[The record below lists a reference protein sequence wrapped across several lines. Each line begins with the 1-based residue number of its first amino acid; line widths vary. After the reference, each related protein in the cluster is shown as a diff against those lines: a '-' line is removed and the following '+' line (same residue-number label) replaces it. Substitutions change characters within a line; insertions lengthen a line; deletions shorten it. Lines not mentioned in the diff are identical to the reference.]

1 MENIIKLNNVR
12 KEFKKGTNVV
22 EVLNGVDLTIDQGEL
37 IAIIGPSG
45 SGKTTLLQIIGLLDR
60 PTKGD
65 LFVKGENQIDL
76 TDKSRSRLRNQF
88 FGFVY
93 QFHHLINEFSAL
105 ENTMMPL
112 LVRNEKIK
120 DAKSIAHKLLSSVG
134 LEGREHHKPHE
145 LSGGECQRVAV
156 ARALVTSPKVILAEA
171 PTGKLDPDTAE
182 KVFERF
188 INLNR
193 SLNSSLVMVTHNH
206 QLAETMDRVF
216 ELKYGKLIEISNKS

>member
-1 MENIIKLNNVR
+1 MVVSR
-12 KEFKKGTNVV
+12 KRFEQTVGIYESIT
-22 EVLNGVDLTIDQGEL
+22 
-37 IAIIGPSG
+37 
-45 SGKTTLLQIIGLLDR
+45 R
-60 PTKGD
+60 PKEGD
-65 LFVKGENQIDL
+65 LFIKGVNQIDL

-120 DAKSIAHKLLSSVG
+120 DAKSIAHELLTSVG

-156 ARALVTSPKVILAEA
+156 ARALVTSPNIILADE
-171 PTGKLDPDTAE
+171 PTGNLDPDTAE

-216 ELKYGKLIEISNKS
+216 ELKHGKLIEIR

>member
-1 MENIIKLNNVR
+1 MIMENIIQLNNVR
-12 KEFKKGTNVV
+12 KEFQKGTNVV
-22 EVLNGVDLTIDQGEL
+22 EVLNGVNLSLEQGEL

-65 LFVKGENQIDL
+65 LFIKGVNQIDL

-120 DAKSIAHKLLSSVG
+120 DAKYSNRLFIFIAIFW
-134 LEGREHHKPHE
+134 
-145 LSGGECQRVAV
+145 
-156 ARALVTSPKVILAEA
+156 TVIL
-171 PTGKLDPDTAE
+171 
-182 KVFERF
+182 F
-188 INLNR
+188 
-193 SLNSSLVMVTHNH
+193 
-206 QLAETMDRVF
+206 
-216 ELKYGKLIEISNKS
+216 

>member
-1 MENIIKLNNVR
+1 MENIIQLNNVR
-12 KEFKKGTNVV
+12 KEFKKGENVV
-22 EVLNGVDLTIDQGEL
+22 EVLNEVNLTLNQGEL

-120 DAKSIAHKLLSSVG
+120 DAKSIARELLSSVG
-134 LEGREHHKPHE
+134 LQGREHHKPHE

-156 ARALVTSPKVILAEA
+156 ARALVTSPNIILADE
-171 PTGKLDPDTAE
+171 PTGNLDVDTANQ
-182 KVFERF
+182 VFD
-188 INLNR
+188 IMLKLNR
-193 SLNSSLVMVTHNH
+193 EIGTSFVLVTHSLT
-206 QLAETMDRVF
+206 LADKLEKKYLLKNG
-216 ELKYGKLIEISNKS
+216 ELSSIE

>member
-1 MENIIKLNNVR
+1 MENIIQLNNVR
-12 KEFKKGTNVV
+12 KEFQKGANVI
-22 EVLNGVDLTIDQGEL
+22 EVLNGVNLTLDQGEL

-65 LFVKGENQIDL
+65 LFIKGANQIDL

-120 DAKSIAHKLLSSVG
+120 HAKSIAHELLSSVG

-156 ARALVTSPKVILAEA
+156 ARALVTSPNIILADE
-171 PTGKLDPDTAE
+171 PTGNLDPDTAE

-193 SLNSSLVMVTHNH
+193 SLNSSLIMVTHNH
-206 QLAETMDRVF
+206 QLAKTMDRVF
-216 ELKYGKLIEISNKS
+216 ELKHGKLIEIRSV

>member
-1 MENIIKLNNVR
+1 MENVIKLNNVR

-93 QFHHLINEFSAL
+93 QFHHLINEF
-105 ENTMMPL
+105 
-112 LVRNEKIK
+112 
-120 DAKSIAHKLLSSVG
+120 
-134 LEGREHHKPHE
+134 
-145 LSGGECQRVAV
+145 
-156 ARALVTSPKVILAEA
+156 
-171 PTGKLDPDTAE
+171 
-182 KVFERF
+182 
-188 INLNR
+188 
-193 SLNSSLVMVTHNH
+193 
-206 QLAETMDRVF
+206 
-216 ELKYGKLIEISNKS
+216 

>member
-1 MENIIKLNNVR
+1 MIMENIIQLNNVR
-12 KEFKKGTNVV
+12 KEFQKGTNVV
-22 EVLNGVDLTIDQGEL
+22 EVLNGVNLSLNQGEL
-37 IAIIGPSG
+37 IAIICPSG

-65 LFVKGENQIDL
+65 LFIKGVNQIDL

-120 DAKSIAHKLLSSVG
+120 DAKSIARELLSSVG
-134 LEGREHHKPHE
+134 LHASH
-145 LSGGECQRVAV
+145 
-156 ARALVTSPKVILAEA
+156 
-171 PTGKLDPDTAE
+171 
-182 KVFERF
+182 
-188 INLNR
+188 NR
-193 SLNSSLVMVTHNH
+193 
-206 QLAETMDRVF
+206 
-216 ELKYGKLIEISNKS
+216 IS

>member
-1 MENIIKLNNVR
+1 MENIIQLNNVR
-12 KEFKKGTNVV
+12 KEFKKGENVV
-22 EVLNGVDLTIDQGEL
+22 EVLNGVNLTLNQGEL

-45 SGKTTLLQIIGLLDR
+45 SGKTTLLQIIGLLDK

-120 DAKSIAHKLLSSVG
+120 DAKSIARELLSSVG
-134 LEGREHHKPHE
+134 LQGREDHKPHE

-156 ARALVTSPKVILAEA
+156 ARALVTSPNIILADE
-171 PTGKLDPDTAE
+171 PTGNLDPDTAE
-182 KVFERF
+182 TVFEKF

-193 SLNSSLVMVTHNH
+193 SLNSSLIMVTHNH
-206 QLAETMDRVF
+206 QLAETMDRLI
-216 ELKYGKLIEISNKS
+216 ELKHGKLIEIR

>member
-1 MENIIKLNNVR
+1 MENIIQLNNVR
-12 KEFKKGTNVV
+12 KEFKKGENVV
-22 EVLNGVDLTIDQGEL
+22 EVLNGINLTLNQGEL

-120 DAKSIAHKLLSSVG
+120 DAKSIARELLSSVG
-134 LEGREHHKPHE
+134 LQGREDHKPHAF
-145 LSGGECQRVAV
+145 RW
-156 ARALVTSPKVILAEA
+156 
-171 PTGKLDPDTAE
+171 
-182 KVFERF
+182 
-188 INLNR
+188 
-193 SLNSSLVMVTHNH
+193 
-206 QLAETMDRVF
+206 
-216 ELKYGKLIEISNKS
+216 

>member
-1 MENIIKLNNVR
+1 MENIIQLNNVR
-12 KEFKKGTNVV
+12 KEFKKGENVV
-22 EVLNGVDLTIDQGEL
+22 EVLNGVNLTLNQGEL

-120 DAKSIAHKLLSSVG
+120 DAKSIARELLSSVG
-134 LEGREHHKPHE
+134 LQGREDHKPHE

-156 ARALVTSPKVILAEA
+156 ARALVTSPNIILADE
-171 PTGKLDPDTAE
+171 PTGNLDPDTAE
-182 KVFERF
+182 TVFEKF

-193 SLNSSLVMVTHNH
+193 SLNSSLIMVTHNH
-206 QLAETMDRVF
+206 QLAATMDRVF
-216 ELKYGKLIEISNKS
+216 ELKHGKLIEIR

>member
-1 MENIIKLNNVR
+1 MIMENIIQLNNVR
-12 KEFKKGTNVV
+12 KEFQKGTNVV
-22 EVLNGVDLTIDQGEL
+22 EVLNGVNLSLNQGEL

-65 LFVKGENQIDL
+65 LFIKGVNQIDL

-120 DAKSIAHKLLSSVG
+120 DAKSIAHELLTSVG

-156 ARALVTSPKVILAEA
+156 ARALVTSPNIILADE
-171 PTGKLDPDTAE
+171 PTGNLDPDTAE

-216 ELKYGKLIEISNKS
+216 ELKHGKLIEIR

>member
-1 MENIIKLNNVR
+1 MQNIIKLNNVR
-12 KEFKKGTNVV
+12 KEFTKGTNVV

-65 LFVKGENQIDL
+65 LFVQGENQVDL

-134 LEGREHHKPHE
+134 LERREHHKPHE

-156 ARALVTSPKVILAEA
+156 ARALVTSPNVILADE
-171 PTGKLDPDTAE
+171 PTGNLDPDTAE
-182 KVFERF
+182 KVFEKF

-206 QLAETMDRVF
+206 QLAATMDRVF